1 MRLVERRHKE
11 YRHHDDFGFPQK
23 SWKWRS
29 PGKVPEL
36 GLVTEHTQMAGRAV
50 V

>member
-1 MRLVERRHKE
+1 MALS
-11 YRHHDDFGFPQK
+11 GFPQK

-36 GLVTEHTQMAGRAV
+36 GLVTEYTQMAGRV
-50 V
+50 VVTAADRT